1 MKKSFITGLLFAGLL
16 AETAVPI
23 IAATHTHKKS
33 GYRNR
38 TSGRRRRARNIG
50 IGAAGGAAGGAI
62 LGRGRGAGAGA
73 VIGGTAGALTPT
85 RKR

>member
-1 MKKSFITGLLFAGLL
+1 MKKSLLFLFCAGLL
-16 AETAVPI
+16 SEIVLPPVVAQSST
-23 IAATHTHKKS
+23 KS
-33 GYRNR
+33 KY
-38 TSGRRRRARNIG
+38 SSRRRSSRGRRARNIG

-85 RKR
+85 RRRR